1 MLIIW
6 GRQYLR
12 NIVFIHP
19 SFEVV
24 GGAERVA
31 LKFMEVAAEKGFAI
45 NLVTFNGVG
54 IRNFL
59 RDLSSKTSFRLW
71 ECPHLI
77 GRTPSIDK
85 GIIQSLVLYPIL
97 KRLKLERSIVVNT
110 KFNET
115 PTLGDVLYI
124 HYPFY
129 FVAAKNPLD
138 KSLIEGPALNKA
150 VSNPIYATYVKASGI
165 VGSRISW
172 SYIRQA
178 SKVFFNS
185 IYTYTLF
192 RYYSKEQ
199 NDKYGVLN
207 PPIDNVYFEE
217 SIQEKE
223 EIIVMRTKGVN
234 PQTVFDI
241 VLKLAKTLS
250 KWNIY
255 IIGFADKSYYEA
267 LRRKLD
273 NASNVKIALNIDEKT
288 KRKLLS
294 KATIYVHLTPYE
306 HFGIL
311 IGEALAS
318 GCKVV
323 VHRFSGIIYDI
334 ALEYSQPTI
343 ESCINT
349 YSRFHEIPYIIE
361 NHIES
366 NGYDPRV
373 CRSLVVQ
380 FSENS
385 FKKKAREIIE
395 HII

>member
-1 MLIIW
+1 MYRRSITL
-6 GRQYLR
+6 
-12 NIVFIHP
+12 VHP
-19 SFEVV
+19 LFETV

-31 LKFMEVAAEKGFAI
+31 LTFMDAVVEEGLPI
-45 NLVTFNGVG
+45 NIVTFSSIG
-54 IRNFL
+54 IRRL
-59 RDLSSKTSFRLW
+59 LKHLSSKAPIRLH
-71 ECPHLI
+71 EYSYLI
-77 GRTPSIDK
+77 ARIPSISK
-85 GIIQSLVLYPIL
+85 GVVQGLMLYPVL
-97 KRLKLERSIVVNT
+97 KHLRSEHSLIVNT
-110 KFNET
+110 KFNEM
-115 PTLGDVLYI
+115 PTIADVIYI

-129 FVAAKNPLD
+129 FVIAKNPLD
-138 KSLIEGPALNKA
+138 KSLAEGPALNKT
-150 VSNPIYATYVKASGI
+150 VSNPLYAIYARASGI
-165 VGSRISW
+165 AGSRVSW

-178 SKVFFNS
+178 SKVLFNS
-185 IYTYTLF
+185 TYTYTLF
-192 RYYSKEQ
+192 RYYTEYTEEQ
-199 NDKYGVLN
+199 SGRYGILN
-207 PPIDNVYFEE
+207 PPIDDVYFEE
-217 SIQEKE
+217 SVRGKE
-223 EIIVMRTKGVN
+223 DIVVMRTKGVD
-234 PQTVFDI
+234 PQTVSDI
-241 VLKLAKTLS
+241 VLRLTQTLR
-250 KWNIY
+250 KWDIY
-255 IIGFADKSYYEA
+255 IIGFTDKSYYEA

>member
-1 MLIIW
+1 
-6 GRQYLR
+6 LR
-12 NIVFIHP
+12 NIVFVHP

-31 LKFMEVAAEKGFAI
+31 LKFMEVAAEEGFAI

-54 IRNFL
+54 IRDFL
-59 RDLSSKTSFRLW
+59 RDLSSKTPFRLW
-71 ECPHLI
+71 EYPHLI
-77 GRTPSIDK
+77 GRIPSIER

-97 KRLKLERSIVVNT
+97 KRLKLEHSIVVNT
-110 KFNET
+110 KFNEM

-138 KSLIEGPALNKA
+138 KSLREGPALNKA
-150 VSNPIYATYVKASGI
+150 VSNPMYATYVKASGI

-192 RYYSKEQ
+192 RYYTTKEQ

-207 PPIDNVYFEE
+207 PPIDDVYFEE
-217 SIQEKE
+217 SIQEKGE
-223 EIIVMRTKGVN
+223 VIVMRTKGVN
-234 PQTVFDI
+234 PQIVSDI
-241 VLKLAKTLS
+241 VLKLAQSLR
-250 KWNIY
+250 KWNVY
-255 IIGFADKSYYEA
+255 IIGFADKLYYEA
-267 LRRKLD
+267 LKQKLS
-273 NASNVKIALNIDEKT
+273 NASNVKIVPNIDEKA
-288 KRKLLS
+288 KRRLLS
-294 KATIYVHLTPYE
+294 KATLYVHLTPYE

-323 VHRFSGIIYDI
+323 AHKFSGIIHDI
-334 ALEYSQPTI
+334 ALYYSQPTI

-349 YSRFHEIPYIIE
+349 YTRFHEIPYIIE
-361 NHIES
+361 NYIES
-366 NGYDPRV
+366 DGYDPRV

-380 FSENS
+380 FSESS
-385 FKKKAREIIE
+385 FKKEAKEIIE

>member
-1 MLIIW
+1 
-6 GRQYLR
+6 LR
-12 NIVFIHP
+12 NIVFVHP

-31 LKFMEVAAEKGFAI
+31 LKFMEIAAEEGFAI

-54 IRNFL
+54 ITNFL

-71 ECPHLI
+71 EYPHLI
-77 GRTPSIDK
+77 GRIPSIDR

-110 KFNET
+110 KFNEM

-150 VSNPIYATYVKASGI
+150 VSNPMYATYAKASGI
-165 VGSRISW
+165 IGSRISW

-178 SKVFFNS
+178 SKVLFNS

-192 RYYSKEQ
+192 RYYTKEQ
-199 NDKYGVLN
+199 NDKYEVLN

-217 SIQEKE
+217 SIQEKGE
-223 EIIVMRTKGVN
+223 VIVMRTKGVN
-234 PQTVFDI
+234 PQIVSDI
-241 VLKLAKTLS
+241 VLKLAQPLR
-250 KWNIY
+250 KWDIY
-255 IIGFADKSYYEA
+255 IIGFADKPYYEA
-267 LRRKLD
+267 LKQKLS
-273 NASNVKIALNIDEKT
+273 NASNVKIVPNIDEKA
-288 KRKLLS
+288 KRRLLS
-294 KATIYVHLTPYE
+294 KATLYIHLTPYE

-318 GCKVV
+318 GCKVIA
-323 VHRFSGIIYDI
+323 HKFSGIIHDI
-334 ALEYSQPTI
+334 ALYYSQQTI
-343 ESCINT
+343 EKCVNT
-349 YSRFHEIPYIIE
+349 YSSFHEIPQTI
-361 NHIES
+361 S
-366 NGYDPRV
+366 NFIDSKGHDPKL
-373 CRSLVVQ
+373 CRSLVVK
-380 FSENS
+380 FSENL
-385 FKKKAREIIE
+385 FKENAKEIIAR
-395 HII
+395 II

>member
-1 MLIIW
+1 LKTITF
-6 GRQYLR
+6 
-12 NIVFIHP
+12 VHP

-24 GGAERVA
+24 GGAEKVA
-31 LKFMEVAAEKGFAI
+31 LKFMEAAAEEGLAV
-45 NLVTFNGVG
+45 NLVTFDDTS
-54 IRNFL
+54 IKNFL
-59 RDLSSKTSFRLW
+59 KKLSSKTTFRLW
-71 ECPHLI
+71 KYPYMDRI
-77 GRTPSIDK
+77 PSINR
-85 GIIQSLVLYPIL
+85 GIIQGLILYPVL
-97 KRLKLERSIVVNT
+97 KRMELERSIIVNT
-110 KFNET
+110 KFNEM
-115 PTLGDVLYI
+115 PTLGDAMYI

-150 VSNPIYATYVKASGI
+150 VSNPMYATYVKASGI

-192 RYYSKEQ
+192 RYYTTKEQ

-207 PPIDNVYFEE
+207 PPIDDVYFEE
-217 SIQEKE
+217 SIQEKGE
-223 EIIVMRTKGVN
+223 VIVMRTKGVN
-234 PQTVFDI
+234 PQIVSDI
-241 VLKLAKTLS
+241 VLKLAQSLR
-250 KWNIY
+250 KWNVY
-255 IIGFADKSYYEA
+255 IIGFADKLYYEA
-267 LRRKLD
+267 LKQKLS
-273 NASNVKIALNIDEKT
+273 NASNVKIVPNIDEKA
-288 KRKLLS
+288 KRRLLS
-294 KATIYVHLTPYE
+294 KATLYVHLTPYE

-334 ALEYSQPTI
+334 ALEHSQPTI

-361 NHIES
+361 NNIKGD
-366 NGYDPRV
+366 GYNPRV

-395 HII
+395 RIT